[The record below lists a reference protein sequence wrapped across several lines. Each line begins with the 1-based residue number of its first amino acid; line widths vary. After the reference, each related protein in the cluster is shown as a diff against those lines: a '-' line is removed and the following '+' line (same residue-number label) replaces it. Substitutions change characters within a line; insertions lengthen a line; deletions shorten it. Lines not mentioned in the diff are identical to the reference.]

1 MGTITLEVPETQV
14 VEWVRQ
20 LSPAA
25 KQAVLQVLIPRLSE
39 FETLV
44 DYGSERMRELCA
56 KRGINWDSLTEDERE
71 QLIDKVLH
79 EA

>member
-1 MGTITLEVPETQV
+1 MGTITLEVPEKQV

-25 KQAVLQVLIPRLSE
+25 KQAVLQALIPGLSE

-44 DYGSERMRELCA
+44 DYGSERMRELCV
-56 KRGINWDSLTEDERE
+56 KRGVNWNSLTEDERE
-71 QLIDKVLH
+71 RLIDKLLH